1 MWELV
6 AAAGSA
12 FGVVFVA
19 ELGDKTQLLAL
30 GFGARHS
37 LRQVAVGLTIGYGVA
52 GAIAALVGGVLGA
65 TLLERPIAIAG
76 GVLFLLFAVLALRG
90 SPETEGGDGAR
101 VIKASTVIA
110 SIALTIAIGEM
121 GDKTQLATAALA
133 ARSNPFA
140 TWFGSTLG
148 VVSAGMLG
156 AIAGLKFG
164 TKINP
169 RILRLASALLFA
181 VFGVVLLIGAAT

>member
-65 TLLERPIAIAG
+65 TLPERPIAITG

-181 VFGVVLLIGAAT
+181 VFGVVLLISAAT